1 MMLTMHGE
9 REMKPRINPQT
20 KHLQHTVEVIP
31 TTVAHNKYVM
41 RCLDCGGA
49 FIKWATKAEYDICN
63 GLKKVK
69 K

>member
-1 MMLTMHGE
+1 MMLTMNGE
-9 REMKPRINPQT
+9 REMKQRSNPQT

-63 GLKKVK
+63 ELKKVK